1 MLMSPK
7 LKALAASAALSLG
20 LHTWLVQA
28 QDDSAGAAADGGA
41 SSGEETAAPAA
52 PVKPRPSELL
62 VRAPLRTALDMV
74 NTGKHLV
81 AVGERGH
88 ILVSNNGVDW
98 AQVAVPVRATL
109 TALTFIDEQNGWAVG
124 HDATI
129 LHTTDGGKTWRLQNF
144 EPEKEQ
150 AFLDVLFVDA
160 QNGYAVGAFGLF
172 YGTTDGGDNWAEVE
186 APAVREEELYFHSIA
201 KLGDGSLLVAG
212 ETGML
217 GVSTP
222 DRASFKRLTSPY
234 EGTFFGA
241 LPYKD
246 KGAIVF
252 GLRGNVYVSDDV
264 NAGNWQK
271 VETKTIA
278 SFFGGSLLAD
288 GRALLVGSS
297 GAAYVIDPAAKT
309 AEAIA
314 TGLSFSL
321 TSGLQFKNGVLV
333 SGERGP
339 HLIAAQLN

>member
-1 MLMSPK
+1 MSPK
-7 LKALAASAALSLG
+7 LKALAASVALSLG
-20 LHTWLVQA
+20 LQTWLVQA
-28 QDDSAGAAADGGA
+28 QQESSSAAADDGT
-41 SSGEETAAPAA
+41 SPGEETAAPAA

-62 VRAPLRTALDMV
+62 VRAPQRAALDMV

-98 AQVAVPVRATL
+98 AQVAVPVRSTL
-109 TALTFIDEQNGWAVG
+109 TALTFVDEQNGWAVG

-129 LHTTDGGKTWRLQNF
+129 LRTTDGGKTWRLQNF
-144 EPEKEQ
+144 EPELEK
-150 AFLDVLFVDA
+150 AFLAVLFVDA
-160 QNGYAVGAFGLF
+160 QNGYAAGAFGLL

-186 APAVREEELYFHSIA
+186 APAIREEELYFHSIA
-201 KLGDGSLLVAG
+201 KLGNGSLLIAG

-252 GLRGNVYVSDDV
+252 GLRGNVYVSDDAS
-264 NAGNWQK
+264 AGNWQK
-271 VETKTIA
+271 IETKTIA

-297 GAAYVIDPAAKT
+297 GAAYVIDPAAK
-309 AEAIA
+309 AVEPVA

-321 TSGLQFKNGVLV
+321 TTGLPFKNGLLV

-339 HLIAAQLN
+339 HLIASQP